1 MGYVR
6 FGLRDPRQAQ
16 PRTMLILQK
25 HVGKEMVLPE
35 VASSEDSTKSVLYAS
50 VHPGDSEGFD
60 ELCNAVDR
68 LALNDTGLEV
78 SRTSA
83 LAGGSEKGGPFLGP
97 GLRVGFQGILHM

>member
-16 PRTMLILQK
+16 PGTLLILQK
-25 HVGKEMVLPE
+25 HVGREMTLP
-35 VASSEDSTKSVLYAS
+35 VVPNAADVTKSVLYAS
-50 VHPGDSEGFD
+50 VHPGDSDGFD
-60 ELCNAVDR
+60 DLCSAVDR

-83 LAGGSEKGGPFLGP
+83 SAGGGERGGPFLGP